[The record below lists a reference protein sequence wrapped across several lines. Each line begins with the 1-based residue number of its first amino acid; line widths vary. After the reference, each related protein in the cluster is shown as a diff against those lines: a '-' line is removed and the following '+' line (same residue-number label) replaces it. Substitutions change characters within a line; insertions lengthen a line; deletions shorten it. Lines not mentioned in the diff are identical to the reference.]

1 MPPRYIVRMVHDA
14 QLYSVWDNE
23 KKRLAIFEDR
33 ECADLN
39 FDDAFK
45 MATTSTRRRTPERE
59 VGSSLTIWP
68 SKGTNFLRLPNGG
81 VPLS

>member
-14 QLYSVWDNE
+14 PLYSVWDNE

-33 ECADLN
+33 ECADIN

-45 MATTSTRRRTPERE
+45 MADYLNAQNAHPKEQ
-59 VGSSLTIWP
+59 
-68 SKGTNFLRLPNGG
+68 
-81 VPLS
+81 

>member
-1 MPPRYIVRMVHDA
+1 MSPRFIVRREQDA
-14 QLYSVWDNE
+14 SRYSVWDNE

-45 MATTSTRRRTPERE
+45 MADY
-59 VGSSLTIWP
+59 L
-68 SKGTNFLRLPNGG
+68 NAQN
-81 VPLS
+81 VPPKEK